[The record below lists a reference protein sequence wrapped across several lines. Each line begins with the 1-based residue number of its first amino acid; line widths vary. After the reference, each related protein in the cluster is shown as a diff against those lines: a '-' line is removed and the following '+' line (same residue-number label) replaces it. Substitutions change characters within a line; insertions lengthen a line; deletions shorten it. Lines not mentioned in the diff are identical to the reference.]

1 MTITIH
7 IGSWLFGFFSGYV
20 LLTIIGTVLFYDSK
34 WDDGFS
40 KGYKAGKEDE
50 KRKLAEQEGEE

>member
-20 LLTIIGTVLFYDSK
+20 LLGVIGTALFFNSK
-34 WDDGFS
+34 WENGFAE
-40 KGYKAGKEDE
+40 GYRAGKESE
-50 KRKLAEQEGEE
+50 KCKLAKQEGEE